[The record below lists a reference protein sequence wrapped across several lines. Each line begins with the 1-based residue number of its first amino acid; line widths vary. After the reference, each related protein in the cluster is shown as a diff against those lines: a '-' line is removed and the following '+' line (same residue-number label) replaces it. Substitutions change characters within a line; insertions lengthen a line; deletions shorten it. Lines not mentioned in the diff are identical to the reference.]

1 MIYLFIDYCNLIY
14 VFNAQNFMAMN
25 NNINNYLN
33 WIPST
38 FNVIGCEYSTDIDII
53 VPVPS
58 IQIITDYKNK
68 KFNLN

>member
-1 MIYLFIDYCNLIY
+1 
-14 VFNAQNFMAMN
+14 MAMN